1 MLKKEHAFLNK
12 NKIQYQNAVKRY
24 DLLIKNIF
32 TVEGKGGDLSVD
44 KFSFFSIFSL
54 LLETLSI
61 SLSEFVSLYSS
72 SS

>member
-1 MLKKEHAFLNK
+1 M
-12 NKIQYQNAVKRY
+12 NKI
-24 DLLIKNIF
+24 IF
-32 TVEGKGGDLSVD
+32 TVEGKGGDRSVD

-54 LLETLSI
+54 LLETLSR

>member
-1 MLKKEHAFLNK
+1 M
-12 NKIQYQNAVKRY
+12 YSP
-24 DLLIKNIF
+24 LIKNILKSSILQKMNKIIF
-32 TVEGKGGDLSVD
+32 TVEGKGGDRSVD

-54 LLETLSI
+54 LLETFSR

>member
-1 MLKKEHAFLNK
+1 MK
-12 NKIQYQNAVKRY
+12 
-24 DLLIKNIF
+24 KNIF
-32 TVEGKGGDLSVD
+32 TVEGKGGELSVD

-54 LLETLSI
+54 LLETLST